1 MSSFVEEVG
10 DDYPADSGWG
20 RTGAEAHDWGSEQVH
35 VSAKGE
41 ARAGERSGASVSF
54 ADPPEGAEGAWGSG
68 SSRGAYHAGVS
79 SGAEWAAAG
88 AGQPF
93 DPRLAYGQSL
103 ASGQYRGRSSGWA
116 PGPHLSPDDLASL
129 EPSPAAAQPRP
140 ASGRSGKSSKKR
152 STSSGGTRKKK
163 GKTAGRKKSSTKAQ
177 AGAPSLP
184 SVTSSS
190 GRWEL
195 RTGGGYLLPEQAEAV
210 ALANAVTDP
219 DEIDSPYAQERLQ
232 RGPSASRSV
241 AKRQRA
247 GGTLAASVA
256 SRRQDALAK
265 LRLAFGKAC
274 TTVTGSTASQRRRE
288 HEQREDEARRL
299 EAALAAEATATTAA
313 GEAEQATAA
322 AQAAAQAA
330 SDRAASLQAELEA
343 AHAELADV
351 RGKLDRAR
359 EEHEGSLAELR
370 DQGQRAG
377 GHAAA
382 RVRDLEEEA
391 EGTRSALAATRRR
404 CAELQDS
411 VTAAENAAH
420 KSRSEAARAAAAEEA
435 QRQRASIAEEAA
447 ARAKAAAR
455 EAEDRAEAAERQMR
469 RATQEASSSA
479 AAAREAEAARDAARE
494 EAARCR
500 VREGRAREEQALARE
515 AEALAQAE
523 AQAAKAALR
532 AAQRSAAGVGAPE
545 DGRAAQGEADGS
557 RRGSRTDVPRTVFSE
572 LAGRLQPPPVL
583 TSDLTVDTSAPRSA
597 APEVDPYSP
606 QQRGAAISAQ
616 ADGKP
621 AAPPRRGV
629 AFEQA
634 APRSSRSL
642 RSGAGSKAGRSPP
655 PEPGA
660 KGPETSPMSK
670 GSGGAARASL
680 PDKPASPRSEPP
692 QLRKLT
698 SFRAERS
705 RTIEFVF
712 DDVQPVPRGLNPS
725 GRLRSPKSKTPVW
738 TPSESRLRLLVW
750 VDRMLLARPEW
761 ADEPVA
767 EGKERIGLRMV
778 AIEVVPDDPASI
790 TLAVSAPPGSEGDA
804 HRRAVLESVLN
815 GTIPCQ
821 LWMGKVMAELTLKST
836 PAKQARLRAKA
847 GAKLF
852 KGLRAASDGVS
863 LAAAPG
869 VVLSR
874 VAEAV
879 DHHDSEALSMLDAG
893 STVAQPGGP
902 STSGVST
909 TEGSTRTA
917 RVRARGPGR
926 GRRRSSAPGTQAM
939 IQQMQLAGLR
949 DGYDSS

>member
-1 MSSFVEEVG
+1 MVPTPPAHGARSWAAPSPRGSARSHAALSATAGPRSAPATSTAAAAAREE
-10 DDYPADSGWG
+10 A
-20 RTGAEAHDWGSEQVH
+20 T
-35 VSAKGE
+35 
-41 ARAGERSGASVSF
+41 ARAVARRDPVLRIAFVDVASI
-54 ADPPEGAEGAWGSG
+54 
-68 SSRGAYHAGVS
+68 R
-79 SGAEWAAAG
+79 
-88 AGQPF
+88 
-93 DPRLAYGQSL
+93 
-103 ASGQYRGRSSGWA
+103 
-116 PGPHLSPDDLASL
+116 
-129 EPSPAAAQPRP
+129 
-140 ASGRSGKSSKKR
+140 
-152 STSSGGTRKKK
+152 
-163 GKTAGRKKSSTKAQ
+163 
-177 AGAPSLP
+177 
-184 SVTSSS
+184 
-190 GRWEL
+190 
-195 RTGGGYLLPEQAEAV
+195 
-210 ALANAVTDP
+210 
-219 DEIDSPYAQERLQ
+219 
-232 RGPSASRSV
+232 PSASRRR
-241 AKRQRA
+241 AAERA

>member
-103 ASGQYRGRSSGWA
+103 ASGQYRGRSAGWA

-129 EPSPAAAQPRP
+129 EPSPAATQPRP

-382 RVRDLEEEA
+382 R
-391 EGTRSALAATRRR
+391 
-404 CAELQDS
+404 
-411 VTAAENAAH
+411 
-420 KSRSEAARAAAAEEA
+420 
-435 QRQRASIAEEAA
+435 
-447 ARAKAAAR
+447 
-455 EAEDRAEAAERQMR
+455 
-469 RATQEASSSA
+469 
-479 AAAREAEAARDAARE
+479 
-494 EAARCR
+494 
-500 VREGRAREEQALARE
+500 
-515 AEALAQAE
+515 
-523 AQAAKAALR
+523 
-532 AAQRSAAGVGAPE
+532 RSAAGVGAPE

-597 APEVDPYSP
+597 APEVDPDSP

-655 PEPGA
+655 PKPGA

-869 VVLSR
+869 VILSR